1 VIPVPDTGPV
11 IEGWRRRLDPEGYPL
26 APAHITLLYPFL
38 DPDLIDDAVIA
49 ELGELLGRTTKFDYD
64 LDHLDWFDDRVLYV
78 APEPAE
84 RFTGLTADLVRRW
97 PGCLPYGGT
106 FSRVVP
112 HLTVGKTPCE
122 IPLEEAAADIAP
134 ELPIHTRAEE
144 VWLMTAELPAGWS
157 VIAKF
162 PLADQTGVDVP
173 PR

>member
-1 VIPVPDTGPV
+1 MIPVPDTGPV
-11 IEGWRRRLDPEGYPL
+11 IEGWRRRLDPEPHPL

-38 DPDLIDDAVIA
+38 DPDLITDGVIEA
-49 ELGELLGRTTKFDYD
+49 LARLLGSTGKFDYT

-78 APEPAE
+78 APEPEE
-84 RFTGLTADLVRRW
+84 RFIALTEMLVQKW
-97 PGCLPYGGT
+97 PRCLPYGGT
-106 FSRVVP
+106 FTRIVP

-122 IPLEEAAADIAP
+122 TPLEEAAAEIAS

-162 PLADQTGVDVP
+162 PLTD
-173 PR
+173 

>member
-1 VIPVPDTGPV
+1 MIPVPDTGPV
-11 IEGWRRRLDPEGYPL
+11 IEGWRRRLDPESYPL

-38 DPDLIDDAVIA
+38 DPDQITDGVVEDLAR
-49 ELGELLGRTTKFDYD
+49 LLSSFGKFDYS

-84 RFTGLTADLVRRW
+84 QFIGLTTALVGRW
-97 PGCLPYGGT
+97 PQCLPYGGT
-106 FSRVVP
+106 FSQVVP

-122 IPLEEAAADIAP
+122 IPLESAAAEIAR

-162 PLADQTGVDVP
+162 PLAD
-173 PR
+173 